1 MSWRA
6 AGDCLGGPFRQKTR
20 VDQDFAAQTPSALPC
35 LWGLERH
42 NECHLFK
49 PPLRARV
56 KRQASMSFTI
66 SSFICWLCSSSFSTL
81 YAFTSLSLITPLY
94 IHFSFISDCEEVTP
108 VHLRS
113 VHPSPVPADACQLP
127 RDDLGDCERPRA
139 QDPLGNG
146 QAHSFPRYR
155 LERSLCDCPICHLS
169 CPRPILVKLKWLER
183 VYDFMRGNEVSFF
196 FYLQGEHGGAL
207 KGIQHILPVYSII
220 IASTL
225 FLLITGYLYHTQ
237 QIMFLELIKTLF

>member
-20 VDQDFAAQTPSALPC
+20 VDQDFAVQTPSALPC

-66 SSFICWLCSSSFSTL
+66 SSFICWLCSSLSML
-81 YAFTSLSLITPLY
+81 YTFTSLSLITPVS
-94 IHFSFISDCEEVTP
+94 SFLLFSDCEEVTP
-108 VHLRS
+108 VHLWS
-113 VHPSPVPADACQLP
+113 VHPSPVPPDACQLP

-139 QDPLGNG
+139 QDPLGHG
-146 QAHSFPRYR
+146 QAHSFPQYR

-169 CPRPILVKLKWLER
+169 CGAQSQTNSGKAEGAREGLWFHEGER
-183 VYDFMRGNEVSFF
+183 GKPL
-196 FYLQGEHGGAL
+196 FYLQGEHSGAM
-207 KGIQHILPVYSII
+207 KGIRHILPI
-220 IASTL
+220 
-225 FLLITGYLYHTQ
+225 
-237 QIMFLELIKTLF
+237 